1 LQKPQV
7 IDYQQNDHLP
17 FHHSPNKLFMKKIL
31 IVTAVLVLAAA
42 IYGYFEFNREEEVLS
57 DVKSD
62 ITISANELLTAFQTD
77 EASANTKYNDKVV
90 EVSGEVIQ
98 ADGQDG
104 KTIVRLNAGDSMAG
118 VTCELDDKAT
128 HKRTEFK
135 QGDQVTFKC
144 TCSGYLMDVVLN
156 RCVEK

>member
-1 LQKPQV
+1 
-7 IDYQQNDHLP
+7 
-17 FHHSPNKLFMKKIL
+17 MKKLL
-31 IVTAVLVLAAA
+31 IVTAILILGAV
-42 IYGYFEFNREEEVLS
+42 IYGVIEFNRGEKVLS

-77 EASANTKYNDKVV
+77 EATANTKYNDKVV
-90 EVSGEVIQ
+90 EVSGEVQ
-98 ADGQDG
+98 QSDVQDG

-135 QGDQVTFKC
+135 QGEQVTFKC
-144 TCSGYLMDVVLN
+144 TCSGFLMDVVLN

>member
-1 LQKPQV
+1 MM
-7 IDYQQNDHLP
+7 
-17 FHHSPNKLFMKKIL
+17 SMKKFL
-31 IVTAVLVLAAA
+31 IIAAVLAIGGG
-42 IYGYFEFNREEEVLS
+42 IYGYLEFNRTEKVLT

-62 ITISANELLTAFQTD
+62 ITISANELLAAFQTD
-77 EASANTKYNDKVV
+77 ETNANTKYNDKVV
-90 EVSGEVIQ
+90 EVSGEVQ
-98 ADGQDG
+98 ETTNDGG
-104 KTIVRLNAGDSMAG
+104 KTIVRLNAGDAMAG

-144 TCSGYLMDVVLN
+144 TCSGFLMDVVLN